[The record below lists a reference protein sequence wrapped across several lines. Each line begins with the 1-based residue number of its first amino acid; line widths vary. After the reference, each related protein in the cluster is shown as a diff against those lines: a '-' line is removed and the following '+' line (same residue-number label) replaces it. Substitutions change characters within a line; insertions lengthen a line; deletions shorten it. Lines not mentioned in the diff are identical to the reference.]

1 MLREEASALLC
12 LKENKLMKYSN
23 IGGQAVMEGVMM
35 RNGALYAVA
44 VRTADNQITV
54 QTDAHHSAAGKSG
67 RFRLSEE
74 LSRSSTHLFWG

>member
-44 VRTADNQITV
+44 VRQLTIRLRSRQMRTIPSPAR
-54 QTDAHHSAAGKSG
+54 SG

-74 LSRSSTHLFWG
+74 LSRSSTRSFWG